1 MFFLTPRHL
10 PSFSAAELAESLV
23 PGGAGDAIER
33 FEERFARY
41 VGVDH
46 AVFVSKGRVGLYLVL
61 QALGLAGHEVA
72 VPAFN
77 CLVVPN
83 TVHYVGGANRF
94 IDIGVMDYDLDVE
107 RLKKKITDKTRAVIP
122 THLYGLPCDMDA
134 VGDVAE
140 KNGLVVIEDAAQALG
155 ADIGGAK
162 AGGLGD
168 VGFFSFDLFKSFSTV
183 DGGMVTMNDG
193 ALADHVRRLRDG
205 LASPSRTQQLASIAR
220 GTAGVG
226 LQHRLGYKALYEAV
240 TRGRRYMP
248 SLGPGGISP
257 GEKSGFTLPAVY
269 GQRPAAWQ
277 ARLGLSQ
284 LGRLDDIVAARRRNA
299 EQYTR
304 LLSDIEGL
312 VLPRESEG
320 VRHSF
325 CRYTVRCP
333 AVSRHVVVES
343 LFDSGVDVGVWFPY
357 VVHENPALARE
368 LGYGGEC
375 PHAEQAAREVFD
387 LPVYPGLSGEEITA
401 VAEAVREAV
410 APYSG

>member
-10 PSFSAAELAESLV
+10 PSFRAAELAESLV
-23 PGGAGDAIER
+23 PGGAGDVVER

-41 VGVDH
+41 VGADH

-83 TVHYVGGANRF
+83 TVHYVGGRNRF
-94 IDIGVMDYDLDVE
+94 IDIYPATYNLDVGH
-107 RLKKKITDKTRAVIP
+107 LKKRVTEKTKAVIP
-122 THLYGLPCDMDA
+122 THLYGLPCDMKA
-134 VGDVAE
+134 VCDVAE
-140 KNGLVVIEDAAQALG
+140 KHDLGVIEDAAQALG
-155 ADIGGAK
+155 ADLGGAK
-162 AGGLGD
+162 AGSLGD

-183 DGGMVTMNDG
+183 DGGMVTTSDA

-205 LASPSRTQQLASIAR
+205 LSAPSRSQQLSSIAR

-226 LQHRLGYKALYEAV
+226 LQHRAGYKALYEVV
-240 TRGRRYMP
+240 TRGRRIMP

-284 LGRLDDIVAARRRNA
+284 LSRLDDIVAARRRNA
-299 EQYTR
+299 EHYTR

-312 VLPRESEG
+312 VLPEEPAG

-333 AVSRHVVVES
+333 TISRHVVVES

-368 LGYGGEC
+368 LGYGGDC
-375 PHAEQAAREVFD
+375 PQAERAAREVFD
-387 LPVYPGLSGEEITA
+387 LPVYPGLSREEITA